1 MIRVLVADHRPIINL
16 GMRTLFSNSVD
27 IKIVNTVTSFK
38 QLVENL
44 KRSTI
49 DIVITEIDLP
59 DLNGITA
66 LRTLKKEYSHIG
78 VIVFSTQPEDIYAAS
93 VLKAGA
99 SGYLSK
105 GVTTATIK
113 RAILKV
119 YKGGIYVSKELAQL
133 LTFERGE
140 LNNLNIY
147 NSLSQREI
155 EVLKLISYGKKNR
168 EIAADLKINP
178 KTVST
183 YKLRLME
190 KLKATNMVQLIDHGR
205 QII

>member
-1 MIRVLVADHRPIINL
+1 
-16 GMRTLFSNSVD
+16 MRTLFSNSVD

-119 YKGGIYVSKELAQL
+119 YKGGIYVSKELAQM

>member
-155 EVLKLISYGKKNR
+155 
-168 EIAADLKINP
+168 
-178 KTVST
+178 
-183 YKLRLME
+183 
-190 KLKATNMVQLIDHGR
+190 
-205 QII
+205 

>member
-1 MIRVLVADHRPIINL
+1 
-16 GMRTLFSNSVD
+16 MRTLFSNSVD